1 MDTLSQS
8 ERDNVISL
16 IGRPSSPQ
24 DRFDP
29 GAVRE
34 MTAAKLNKATYL
46 MAIATRCEENF

>member
-1 MDTLSQS
+1 MDPLSQS

-29 GAVRE
+29 CAVRE
-34 MTAAKLNKATYL
+34 VTAAKLNKATYL
-46 MAIATRCEENF
+46 IAIAARCEENF